1 MTMPYVLSNGPG
13 NFPDA
18 DKLMAN
24 YDYLEN
30 GVTGRTTFRN
40 RIINGDMRIDQRNAG
55 GAITQTTGNTYTVD
69 RWSISGSVTSKLS
82 AQRNYGVTSPTGFSN
97 HLGILSLSSYSVGVG
112 EAFTVT
118 HAIEGYNVTDLA
130 WGTASA
136 KTVTLSFWFRSN
148 MSGGTVFGGALQNSA
163 TDRSYPFSFSSVASN
178 TWEYKTITIPGDQ
191 SGTWLTN
198 DGIGIQLR
206 LSLGVGTT
214 LSGTAGAWAAG
225 NYRSAT
231 GAASVVG
238 TNAATLFITGVQ
250 LEAGAS
256 ATPYE
261 FLPMSQEMSLC
272 ERYFQKSFPITTPV
286 AQSTGVYYGAVSY
299 VVQTGGAGP
308 IPSERVYFSTRM
320 RASPTLIFYSP
331 ISLTNKWFNRTGGTE
346 SGNGLTP
353 YSEQSQNCFTVFNT
367 QVVTDAV
374 NHSIYIHWSADAEI

>member
-214 LSGTAGAWAAG
+214 LSGTAGAWTAG
-225 NYRSAT
+225 DIRSVT
-231 GAASVVG
+231 GSASIVG
-238 TNAATLFITGVQ
+238 TNAATCYITGVQ
-250 LEAGAS
+250 LEVGTI

-272 ERYFQKSFPITTPV
+272 ERYFQKSF
-286 AQSTGVYYGAVSY
+286 QSGTAVSQNSGVYRGAVCY
-299 VVQTGGAGP
+299 VVQSSGSGP
-308 IPSERVYFSTRM
+308 IPSSIVKLRERM
-320 RASPTLIFYSP
+320 RTNPTVTFYSP
-331 ISLTNKWFNRTGGTE
+331 AASTSKWYNRGAVAE
-346 SGNGLTP
+346 SGLCEIP
-353 YSEQSQNCFTVFNT
+353 YNEPSDSGFTIYNI
-367 QVVTDAV
+367 QIGSDALNNSTYV
-374 NHSIYIHWSADAEI
+374 HWSADAEI